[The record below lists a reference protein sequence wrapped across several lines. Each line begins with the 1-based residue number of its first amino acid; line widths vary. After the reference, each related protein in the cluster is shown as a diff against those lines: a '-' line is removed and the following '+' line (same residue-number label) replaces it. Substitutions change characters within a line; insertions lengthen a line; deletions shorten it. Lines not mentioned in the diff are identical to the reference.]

1 MNFIYTLFGFR
12 TAESKRQRWLVILV
26 HCLGWL
32 TFFSLPILFFNIE
45 ITNKN
50 FLLKE
55 CINKLFLVAFF
66 YFNYYFLLPNFFL
79 KGKRRM
85 YFLLVIICFLFLMV
99 QQVVAER
106 YLLSK
111 MLFYSGTVPPP
122 AGPGMRII
130 QRGGPDSQPFT
141 IAFAGPPDTAMLRN
155 RGGHFRSIR
164 GGAVGVGFMPM
175 MFYIRTLTG
184 LLSNVFVMLLLGG
197 FIYLAF
203 SFFKSQSE
211 KKLLENANLTAENN
225 LLKSQINP
233 HFLFN
238 TLNSI
243 YALALQKSDRT
254 ELSIMKLSEILRYM
268 VYETGSEK
276 ILLEKDIYYIS
287 SYIELQ
293 RLRLSSRVPI
303 DYEVKGNLNHVY
315 ISPLI
320 LITFVE
326 NAFKHGIS
334 FTKGQGIGIL
344 IEVID
349 KTLTLRVHN
358 PVAKTGLHGAG
369 GIGQKNA
376 KRRLDLLYPG
386 KYWLNIATENET
398 YVVTLKMDLHQ

>member
-1 MNFIYTLFGFR
+1 MTFIYTMFGFR
-12 TAESKRQRWLVILV
+12 AAESKRQRWLVILV
-26 HCLGWL
+26 HILGWL
-32 TFFSLPILFFNIE
+32 LFFSLPILFFNIE
-45 ITNKN
+45 ISNKD

-55 CINKLFLVAFF
+55 CINKLFLIAFF
-66 YFNYYFLLPNFFL
+66 YINYYYFLPRFFL
-79 KGKRRM
+79 KGKRKK
-85 YFLLVIICFLFLMV
+85 YFLLVVSCFCILLV

-106 YLLSK
+106 YLLSR
-111 MLFYSGTVPPP
+111 MVFFSGSSRIPPP
-122 AGPGMRII
+122 EPGMRII
-130 QRGGPDSQPFT
+130 QRGEGDTQPFT
-141 IAFAGPPDTAMLRN
+141 VAFAGPPDTALIRN
-155 RGGHFRSIR
+155 RIGHFRGR
-164 GGAVGVGFMPM
+164 AAVGVAFMPM
-175 MFYIRTLTG
+175 MFYFRTLTG
-184 LLSNVFVMLLLGG
+184 LLSNVFLMLLLGG

-203 SFFKSQSE
+203 SFFKSQNE

-243 YALALQKSDRT
+243 YALALQKSDKT
-254 ELSIMKLSEILRYM
+254 ERSIMKLSEILRYM

-287 SYIELQ
+287 SYIDLQ

-303 DYEVKGNLNHVY
+303 DYQVIGNLDHVY

-334 FTKGQGIGIL
+334 FTQGQGIGIL

-386 KYWLNIATENET
+386 KYWLNIATEKET